1 MIPEDLALTNTDV
14 LVSIDMG
21 VYNVFVKEKKRMEK
35 KLKVRE
41 EKVFG
46 HECKSSS
53 LNICMLPITVV
64 QAKTLHSVTGVT
76 YFSDMSDLSEKDLL
90 GLKGF
95 GPDTVNRIKKALNK
109 RGYKLE
115 EC

>member
-1 MIPEDLALTNTDV
+1 MIPEDLAFTHTDV
-14 LVSIDMG
+14 LVSIDIGM
-21 VYNVFVKEKKRMEK
+21 YNVFVKEKKRMEK

-64 QAKTLHSVTGVT
+64 QAKTLHSVTGAT
-76 YFSDMSDLSEKDLL
+76 FYSDMSDLSEKDLL
-90 GLKGF
+90 RLKGF
-95 GPDTVNRIKKALNK
+95 GPDTVNRIKKALSK